1 MGMSEEQF
9 FDCTPRHFA
18 RLRKAWLINRQ
29 GMEEARF
36 IAFHVMKAGGYK
48 VRRFTDIARFPW
60 EKHVRRVQLEDWDSP
75 AMLKFSEDAD
85 KALAILNPK
94 AYAEYMAGKKA
105 REEGKNIEGMATS
118 QTLNQEPNDPEMN
131 IDIELSFD

>member
-1 MGMSEEQF
+1 MSEKQF

-48 VRRFTDIARFPW
+48 VRRLTDIVRFPW
-60 EKHVRRVQLEDWDSP
+60 DRTVRRVKLEAWDSQ
-75 AMLKFSEDAD
+75 AMKKFSEDAD

-94 AYAEYMAGKKA
+94 AYAEYMAGKQA
-105 REEGKNIEGMATS
+105 REEGKNIEGMATNP
-118 QTLNQEPNDPEMN
+118 TLNQEPNDPEMT